1 MKLQKLAKKVVD
13 TYGLLHQT
21 HLGVLRHYIKTTSE
35 EALAKEISKITS
47 HKELRTLW
55 EAGLNTYLQ
64 DEVLKRL
71 KAIE

>member
-21 HLGVLRHYIKTTSE
+21 NLGVLRHYIRTTSE
-35 EALAKEISKITS
+35 EELAKEIGKMVSW
-47 HKELRTLW
+47 KELRTLW
-55 EAGLNTYLQ
+55 EAGLNTRLQ

-71 KAIE
+71 KEIE